1 MKRDYEKQLA
11 YNLKTQYQ
19 IGIHRIEKLE
29 AGADI
34 HASVYQVE
42 STSAKKYFVKIKS
55 AQGKNTGLSVM
66 GLLKTSG
73 LKQMIFPVE
82 TINGDLS
89 CQLDDAEMTVFPFV
103 VGINGFDRDLS
114 ESQWINLGACLA
126 KIHSLKIPESLQSDL
141 KSEDFNPGSI
151 RRVKALLS
159 SVDTF
164 EPEDKSGQD
173 FLRLFKSRK
182 NLIMDMLKYTET
194 LRGVVSRQR
203 PDLVLCH
210 GDLHGGNVLL
220 THDHEFLIVDWDEP
234 VMAPVERDLM
244 FIGGGVGNIWN
255 RKEEEDLFFQ
265 GYGNR
270 ELSPERLAYYRLER
284 ILLDIAEYGEELLLK
299 DESDRDRHELFC
311 EFSDQFDD
319 NGVVDIAMMSWQR
332 LSGSRSQD
340 C

>member
-1 MKRDYEKQLA
+1 MKREFEKQLA
-11 YNLKTQYQ
+11 CNLKTWYE
-19 IGIHRIEKLE
+19 IEMQSIDKLE
-29 AGADI
+29 SGADI

-55 AQGKNTGLSVM
+55 GRGSHPGLSVM
-66 GLLKTSG
+66 GLLKISG

-82 TINGDLS
+82 TIKGDLS
-89 CQLDDAEMTVFPFV
+89 CQIADAQMTVFPFV

-114 ESQWINLGACLA
+114 ESQWIKLGACLA
-126 KIHSLKIPESLQSDL
+126 KIHSLKIPESLQSTL
-141 KSEDFNPGSI
+141 KREDFNSGSI
-151 RRVKALLS
+151 GRVKALLS

-164 EPEDKSGQD
+164 DPEDKPGLD

-182 NLIMDMLKYTET
+182 NLIMDMLRYTEQ
-194 LRGVVSRQR
+194 LMDVVSRQKS
-203 PDLVLCH
+203 DLVLCH

-220 THDHEFLIVDWDEP
+220 THDHEFFIVDWDEP

-255 RKEEEDLFFQ
+255 RKKEEDLFFQ
-265 GYGNR
+265 GYGTR

-284 ILLDIAEYGEELLLK
+284 ILLDFAEYGEELLLK
-299 DESDRDRHELFC
+299 DVSDRDRHELFC
-311 EFSDQFDD
+311 EFSDQFNE

-332 LSGSRSQD
+332 LSGS
-340 C
+340 